1 LNIQINNHFFLI
13 FMHIFKY
20 SFNIQCSHNVLINIQ
35 VNVQFIV
42 INGQRRVCL
51 CGPEIL
57 IRAKAWL
64 PVHEI

>member
-1 LNIQINNHFFLI
+1 
-13 FMHIFKY
+13 MHIFKY